1 MLLCFISVQS
11 LQLFGEIIKRE
22 LNVSLGG
29 ISALALDG
37 EEAVKALIA
46 QRCKILGIRYGAGT
60 ERQLLIGSLAGL
72 DTVLCMG
79 MYDIILE
86 HMHRLNRILTA
97 KHYKVCGVE
106 VDLCALCI
114 DTLEYSAQ
122 LDGGFGTG
130 LGREAYADRI
140 AVFTELLDAAADVL
154 ILGAFR
160 IIRYVTDMSCNDVG
174 IKVACEIH
182 HAHCALDVG
191 GIISVIGKIHT
202 EIGAERGEG
211 QTAIANEAKQ
221 VAAVVGS
228 EVFGSKLALGN
239 VGLQTLGAHIA
250 CTESGILEGYTE

>member
-1 MLLCFISVQS
+1 MPSRRMLPDLFLQEVDGSVDVRH
-11 LQLFGEIIKRE
+11 GA
-22 LNVSLGG
+22 V
-29 ISALALDG
+29 ADLALDG

-160 IIRYVTDMSCNDVG
+160 IIRYVRSLHPAV
-174 IKVACEIH
+174 
-182 HAHCALDVG
+182 LL
-191 GIISVIGKIHT
+191 SV
-202 EIGAERGEG
+202 
-211 QTAIANEAKQ
+211 
-221 VAAVVGS
+221 
-228 EVFGSKLALGN
+228 
-239 VGLQTLGAHIA
+239 
-250 CTESGILEGYTE
+250 

>member
-1 MLLCFISVQS
+1 
-11 LQLFGEIIKRE
+11 
-22 LNVSLGG
+22 
-29 ISALALDG
+29 
-37 EEAVKALIA
+37 
-46 QRCKILGIRYGAGT
+46 
-60 ERQLLIGSLAGL
+60 
-72 DTVLCMG
+72 MG

-130 LGREAYADRI
+130 LGREAYA
-140 AVFTELLDAAADVL
+140 VFTELLDAAADVL

-160 IIRYVTDMSCNDVG
+160 IIRYVTDMCCNDVG